1 MSMVD
6 KVVSIVGI
14 LASLAAAAI
23 FLRASFIE
31 VPNNI
36 DTFVDELQ
44 RAGRWNSAGCFA
56 AFLAALCAACAFFRT
71 L

>member
-1 MSMVD
+1 MSLVD
-6 KVVSIVGI
+6 KIISVVGV
-14 LASLAAAAI
+14 LASLATAAI

-36 DTFVDELQ
+36 DTFIDELQ
-44 RAGRWNSAGCFA
+44 RIGRWNSAGCFA
-56 AFLAALCAACAFFRT
+56 AFVAALCAAYAFFRT